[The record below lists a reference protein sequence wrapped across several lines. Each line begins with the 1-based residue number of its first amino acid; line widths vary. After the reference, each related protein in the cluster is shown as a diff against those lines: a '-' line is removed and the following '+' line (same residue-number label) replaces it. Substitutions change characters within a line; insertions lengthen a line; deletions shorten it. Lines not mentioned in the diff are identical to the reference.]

1 MLETFQNATSANSI
15 IMEPAGRCIVTN
27 ATERITLPNSVE
39 LIHARIVSQM
49 KTTTIATTLTTTPM
63 MRPVAPAIGVEE
75 LVTSGAIA
83 LGITIEE
90 QKDQKWS

>member
-27 ATERITLPNSVE
+27 ATERITPPNSVE

-49 KTTTIATTLTTTPM
+49 KTATITTTLTTAPM
-63 MRPVAPAIGVEE
+63 MRPVTPAMGMEE
-75 LVTSGAIA
+75 PVTSGAIA
-83 LGITIEE
+83 PRITIRE

>member
-15 IMEPAGRCIVTN
+15 IMEPAGRCIATN
-27 ATERITLPNSVE
+27 ATERITSPNSVE

-49 KTTTIATTLTTTPM
+49 KMTTIATTLTTTPM
-63 MRPVAPAIGVEE
+63 MKPVALAIGVEE

-83 LGITIEE
+83 LGITIKE

>member
-1 MLETFQNATSANSI
+1 MLEAFQNATSANSI

-27 ATERITLPNSVE
+27 ATERITPPNSVE

-49 KTTTIATTLTTTPM
+49 KMTTIATTLTTTPM
-63 MRPVAPAIGVEE
+63 MRPFTPAMVVEE
-75 LVTSGAIA
+75 FDTSGAIA
-83 LGITIEE
+83 PSITIKY

>member
-27 ATERITLPNSVE
+27 ATERITSPNSVE

-49 KTTTIATTLTTTPM
+49 KMTTIATTLTTTPM

-83 LGITIEE
+83 PGITIEE

>member
-27 ATERITLPNSVE
+27 ATERITSPNSVE

-49 KTTTIATTLTTTPM
+49 KMTTIATTLTTTPM
-63 MRPVAPAIGVEE
+63 MRPVALAIGVEE

-83 LGITIEE
+83 PRITIKE